1 MIHEVTGDILL
12 SRAELIA
19 HGVAPND
26 HFDSGLALALRQRFP
41 SMVKDYRHWVKTSH
55 PRPGEI
61 WAWAGQGADGTRRVV
76 SLLTQD
82 GDVNDARAR
91 PEKAT
96 LSNVQHSL
104 KALRAFIEER
114 EIASVALPRL
124 ATGVGG
130 LDWDEVGPL
139 VHEFLGSLKIP
150 VYVYTT
156 YHANVKAEEAG

>member
-1 MIHEVTGDILL
+1 MIHEVSGDILL

-26 HFDSGLALALRQRFP
+26 HFDSGLALSLRQRFP
-41 SMVKDYRHWVKTSH
+41 SMVKDYRHWVKTAH
-55 PRPGEI
+55 PKPGEV

-96 LSNVQHSL
+96 LSNVQHAL
-104 KALRAFIEER
+104 KGLLAFIIER
-114 EIASVALPRL
+114 DVKSVALPRL

-130 LDWDEVGPL
+130 LDWDDVEPLVREYLGPL
-139 VHEFLGSLKIP
+139 TIP

-156 YHANVKAEEAG
+156 FHANVTAEEAG